1 MNAVMASAA
10 DRLKNY
16 GFEEDGADPDQPGF
30 PKPLKRFKVTW
41 ETFGLSIEE
50 PYFWLLD
57 HLRESWGFSQIEK
70 VRDIFTAAESSSFFG
85 ASYQRMGI
93 HQDRAANY
101 LSLIGKFVND
111 LFKMV
116 REMRILKMR
125 LDMYDRVNKGDRAAD
140 QALKG
145 IWVDLVEGGT
155 RNPSSVLGLAREV
168 GFTILPPLFFSTYV
182 DKFDI
187 IEETVRKMNYNEEI
201 KRMLMRKLH
210 QYLAWKINTEK
221 ELRQREKF
229 MRSYIKQHYEII
241 KLYMNWVRP
250 YLLHVKRMGMD
261 MSRLSMPDLI
271 SAFEGS
277 ILDIEFLAKGKKEK
291 NFFPVI
297 LVHFYYRTR
306 PAMEFHQE
314 YQHRG
319 PVHVGRVEITVRGY
333 VWNSEM
339 LEKYKQYRGDD
350 DLELLGSI
358 NKSIADAMSIF
369 KDDLKEYLTEMGE
382 QFPEEKKAEVKV
394 VQPAFDLFEP
404 FKALG
409 SAVWEPIRLLLA
421 GLTGLFG
428 IDLFKT
434 WGAPGPSKKEVA
446 ALDDE
451 KKKVQETLLVP
462 LWKCVEIFKKTHGM
476 LAW

>member
-1 MNAVMASAA
+1 MAETPAE
-10 DRLKNY
+10 RLKKY
-16 GFEEDGADPDQPGF
+16 DFEEDSADPDQPGF
-30 PKPLKRFKVTW
+30 PKPTKRFKVSL
-41 ETFGLSIEE
+41 ENFGLSVEE
-50 PYFWLLD
+50 PYFWMLD
-57 HLRESWGFSQIEK
+57 HLRETWNFTQIEK
-70 VRDIFTAAESSSFFG
+70 MRDIFTAAESSSFFG
-85 ASYQRMGI
+85 ASYAKVGI

-116 REMRILKMR
+116 REIRILKMR
-125 LDMYDRVNKGDRAAD
+125 LDMYDRFNKGDRAAD

-168 GFTILPPLFFSTYV
+168 GFTILPPLFFGTYT
-182 DKFDI
+182 DKLEDVEKI
-187 IEETVRKMNYNEEI
+187 VKAMTYNEEI

-210 QYLAWKINTEK
+210 QYLVWKINTEK

-229 MRSYIKQHYEII
+229 MRTYVKQHYEII

-250 YLLHVKRMGMD
+250 YLYHIKRMGMD
-261 MSRLSMPDLI
+261 LSRLSMPDLI

-277 ILDIEFLAKGKKEK
+277 VIDIEFLAKGKKEK
-291 NFFPVI
+291 NYFPVV

-319 PVHVGRVEITVRGY
+319 PIHVGRVDITVRGY
-333 VWNSEM
+333 IWDDET
-339 LEKYKQYRGDD
+339 LKKYKQYRQEDD
-350 DLELLGSI
+350 FELLATI
-358 NKSIADAMSIF
+358 NKSIADAMSMF
-369 KDDLKEYLTEMGE
+369 KDDLKDYLSELGE
-382 QFPEEKKAEVKV
+382 VFPEEAKKEEAP
-394 VQPAFDLFEP
+394 VQKPAFNLWEPFHALFGAFFEP
-404 FKALG
+404 
-409 SAVWEPIRLLLA
+409 VRLLFSGLA
-421 GLTGLFG
+421 QLFG
-428 IDLFKT
+428 MEGKLPTFT
-434 WGAPGPSKKEVA
+434 FPKKEP
-446 ALDDE
+446 DTEEE
-451 KKKVQETLLVP
+451 KKKAQDALLTP